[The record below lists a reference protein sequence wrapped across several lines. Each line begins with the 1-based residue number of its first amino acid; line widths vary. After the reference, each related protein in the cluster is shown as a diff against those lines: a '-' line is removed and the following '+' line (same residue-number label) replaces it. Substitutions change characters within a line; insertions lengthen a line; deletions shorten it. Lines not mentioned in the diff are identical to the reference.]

1 MDDPTNP
8 RDRSPGS
15 RDPGAESS
23 ALIPRQ
29 AEERHAPPLD
39 VDQREGHQ
47 EPADTI
53 PLPDHGEEAAPEG
66 VEGDIEDQIDETLPS
81 PSGAPA
87 HEAEDVPEDDID
99 DQIDETLPAPSH
111 EEPGEPTTSRALDAE
126 TAFRLEE
133 EEHEARGNA
142 HLSEAAGTGEST
154 DAFTALSMDAPDV
167 NAEANADESLPV
179 NEESVIYR
187 SDTGATVTDARDETS
202 ENAAPPLA
210 DSGTT
215 TCPTC
220 GRQTDALRFCGYCG
234 AALTQQ
240 RRPSTATTPL
250 GRVQERAGTLLE
262 PLSEWT
268 RPAFVRTTLAV
279 GATLILL
286 ALLANSGGLALMI
299 GAAIL
304 PIILVYSFVQRD
316 VFESEPPLLIAGLGV
331 GGVLT
336 GAVLGWFGA
345 WLVANNWF
353 DDGVLNYGAA
363 GFGGRFAEAAGSA
376 PFSVWSLNGIILPLM
391 TIAAVVG
398 VPTAM
403 RQSMSL
409 RNEVMDGL
417 TLAGAVAAGF
427 TLGTAM
433 VFAAPMLTN
442 GGPASDASGWT
453 LTTIGVTIIRP
464 LIWTLSGAMLGAGV
478 WRYMLKSTL
487 PSMLLPAI
495 GGVGAP
501 LLHTFVSI
509 QLAST
514 GLWPEVL
521 WGIVV
526 VVVVALLY
534 RRVLATAIAQD
545 RRVLGNDNSRVI
557 CPNCRRVT
565 PGGAFCAHCGEPL
578 SAAA

>member
-15 RDPGAESS
+15 RDAGEDSS
-23 ALIPRQ
+23 ALIPRPT
-29 AEERHAPPLD
+29 EERHAPPLD
-39 VDQREGHQ
+39 VDEREGHQ
-47 EPADTI
+47 EHAGTI
-53 PLPDHGEEAAPEG
+53 PLPGHGEELTSDSGSA
-66 VEGDIEDQIDETLPS
+66 GDIEDQIDETLPQA
-81 PSGAPA
+81 SGAPA

-111 EEPGEPTTSRALDAE
+111 NLTGEPTSSGELDAE
-126 TAFRLEE
+126 TAYRLDEE
-133 EEHEARGNA
+133 GREDTR
-142 HLSEAAGTGEST
+142 LSEAAGTGESN
-154 DAFTALSMDAPDV
+154 DVFTALSMDAPD
-167 NAEANADESLPV
+167 AEADADASKPV
-179 NEESVIYR
+179 NDESVIYR
-187 SDTGATVTDARDETS
+187 SDTEDTALETPDETAAT
-202 ENAAPPLA
+202 AAPPLA

-220 GRQTDALRFCGYCG
+220 GRQTDALRFCGHCG
-234 AALTQQ
+234 AALTQ

-250 GRVQERAGTLLE
+250 GRVQEQAGSLLE
-262 PLSEWT
+262 PAGEWT
-268 RPAFVRTTLAV
+268 RPAFVRTTLAL

-304 PIILVYSFVQRD
+304 PIILVFSFIQRD

-331 GGVLT
+331 GGVLI
-336 GAVLGWFGA
+336 GAVLGWFGS
-345 WLVANNWF
+345 WLVTNNWF
-353 DDGVLNYGAA
+353 DVGVLNYGAA
-363 GFGGRFAEAAGSA
+363 GFGGRFAEAAGGA
-376 PFSVWSLNGIILPLM
+376 PFSVWSLNGIILPLIA
-391 TIAAVVG
+391 IAAIVG

-417 TLAGAVAAGF
+417 TLAGTVAAGF

-433 VFAAPMLTN
+433 VFASPMLTD

-453 LTTIGVTIIRP
+453 LTTIGLTIIRP

-478 WRYMLKSTL
+478 WRYMLKQSVAT
-487 PSMLLPAI
+487 MLLPAI

-521 WGIVV
+521 WGLVV
-526 VVVVALLY
+526 MVVVAALY
-534 RRVLATAIAQD
+534 RRILASAIEQD

-565 PGGAFCAHCGEPL
+565 PGGAFCAHCGHAL
-578 SAAA
+578 STAA